1 MTYFT
6 VCDSLQVHPHLWK
19 RHNFVPFYSWVIFH
33 CIYVPHLPYLFLGWW
48 TFRLLSC
55 PGYCNIAAMNLGMYV
70 SLGIMVFS
78 RNMPTSG
85 IAGSYDS
92 SIFSFLRNFYA
103 ILHSGCISLHSHQ
116 QCRRVPFFLY
126 LLQHLLVVD
135 FLVMAILTSVRWHI
149 VVVLICISLIS
160 INF

>member
-1 MTYFT
+1 MY
-6 VCDSLQVHPHLWK
+6 
-19 RHNFVPFYSWVIFH
+19 YIFF
-33 CIYVPHLPYLFLGWW
+33 IQSSV
-48 TFRLLSC
+48 FRLFSC
-55 PGYCNIAAMNLGMYV
+55 PGLMNIGVHVYFW
-70 SLGIMVFS
+70 IMVLS
-78 RNMPTSG
+78 RYMPKSR

-135 FLVMAILTSVRWHI
+135 FLVMAILTDVWSDTVGLFLNLIWNHI
-149 VVVLICISLIS
+149 NCLSIFISPERKRRNNILY
-160 INF
+160 

>member
-1 MTYFT
+1 MNEEDGTSPTVYMYYIFFIHSSVFT
-6 VCDSLQVHPHLWK
+6 
-19 RHNFVPFYSWVIFH
+19 
-33 CIYVPHLPYLFLGWW
+33 
-48 TFRLLSC
+48 LLSC
-55 PGYCNIAAMNLGMYV
+55 PGLMNIGVHVYFW
-70 SLGIMVFS
+70 IMVLS
-78 RNMPTSG
+78 RYMPKSR

-135 FLVMAILTSVRWHI
+135 FLVMAILTSVR
-149 VVVLICISLIS
+149 
-160 INF
+160 